1 MRRLASG
8 QEYDSRGTHLA
19 CHFGPIQQTQHHFC
33 HTMPRVGVMPKV
45 VECKDV
51 TTKTHHFCL
60 RVKHNP
66 MASDVYVRP
75 LLWFVGPCIHGEA
88 NMPTSGLDSV
98 S

>member
-8 QEYDSRGTHLA
+8 WEYDSRGTHLA
-19 CHFGPIQQTQHHFC
+19 CHFGLIQQTQHHFR
-33 HTMPRVGVMPKV
+33 HTMPRVGVMQKV

-51 TTKTHHFCL
+51 TMKTHHFHL

-66 MASDVYVRP
+66 MASDAYVRP
-75 LLWFVGPCIHGEA
+75 SSWFVSPCIHGEA
-88 NMPTSGLDSV
+88 NMPTSSLDGV